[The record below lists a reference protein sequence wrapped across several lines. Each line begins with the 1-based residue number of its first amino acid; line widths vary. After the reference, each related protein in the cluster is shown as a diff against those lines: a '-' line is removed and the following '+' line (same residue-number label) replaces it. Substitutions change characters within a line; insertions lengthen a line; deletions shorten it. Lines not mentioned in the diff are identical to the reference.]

1 MYGVGLGINSN
12 LEPILGFKMSWKIK
26 NVKKPAISIPI
37 DITPT
42 IE

>member
-26 NVKKPAISIPI
+26 NFKKPSLPIPI
-37 DITPT
+37 NITPT